1 MGGGVC
7 CFDNRIAKMGVVSP
21 YFIKYGLNN
30 CQAQPKPKLNLAGLS
45 LALFFISPTAGRPA
59 VHRTSRLKSY
69 NLTSILPRQLKFGV
83 EATMPNET
91 KPNHTKLSL
100 QYQTKLTILNQTK
113 PTIPYQTKPTK
124 PSLPYLTYQTKPIKR
139 NLS

>member
-69 NLTSILPRQLKFGV
+69 NLTSRLPRQLKFGV
-83 EATMPNET
+83 EATIPNQSY
-91 KPNHTKLSL
+91 H
-100 QYQTKLTILNQTK
+100 
-113 PTIPYQTKPTK
+113 TK
-124 PSLPYLTYQTKPIKR
+124 PSLPYQTKSTIP
-139 NLS
+139 NH

>member
-45 LALFFISPTAGRPA
+45 LALFSISPTAGRPA
-59 VHRTSRLKSY
+59 VHQKSRLKSY
-69 NLTSILPRQLKFGV
+69 KLTSRLPRQLKFGV
-83 EATMPNET
+83 ETTIPSQTYRTKPYQTKPYQTKQYQTKPYQT
-91 KPNHTKLSL
+91 KPNHTK
-100 QYQTKLTILNQTK
+100 
-113 PTIPYQTKPTK
+113 P
-124 PSLPYLTYQTKPIKR
+124 
-139 NLS
+139 